1 MDGAAKTLIRR
12 KQDCCFSLFYIKTFV
27 VFIGAFQGEIR
38 KILSFTVEKTTTYY
52 RFLVLC
58 RYVKIVLSC

>member
-27 VFIGAFQGEIR
+27 VFIGYCHLQL
-38 KILSFTVEKTTTYY
+38 KKLQLTTS
-52 RFLVLC
+52 V
-58 RYVKIVLSC
+58 